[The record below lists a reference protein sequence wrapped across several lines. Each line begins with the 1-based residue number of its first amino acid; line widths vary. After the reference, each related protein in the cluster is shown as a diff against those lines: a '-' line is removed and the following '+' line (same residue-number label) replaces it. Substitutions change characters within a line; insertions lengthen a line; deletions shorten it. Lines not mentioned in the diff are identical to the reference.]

1 MLAPA
6 DPYDLADCAV
16 CHEPFDAVTRQSMVA
31 QCQHRFHSEC
41 LDRWEDT
48 RLTEGHNPTCPLCN
62 GPMYNDYSTVIW
74 RPGIER
80 VVIIEPGNTGVM
92 HYRYADGTVRKAT
105 APSDIAGLTTNIMTF
120 LTPPGLQLSS
130 IVFERRSLERVHT
143 LHHSIVKAHNR
154 CALENAVRVYTCERY
169 VTHRQQSALYSRLD
183 RDAPRAAFAV
193 VTAAG
198 DTIPVTTFVRHSY
211 GV

>member
-6 DPYDLADCAV
+6 DPYDLTECAI
-16 CHEPFDAVTRQSMVA
+16 CHEPFDPVAHQSMVA

-41 LDRWEDT
+41 LDTWEDT
-48 RLTEGHNPTCPLCN
+48 RVAEGHTPTCPLCN
-62 GPMYNDYSTVIW
+62 GPLYNDYSTVIW

-80 VVIIEPGNTGVM
+80 VVVIEAGYTGSM
-92 HYRYADGTVRKAT
+92 HYRYADGTVRKAS
-105 APSDIAGLTTNIMTF
+105 APSDITTLTTNIMAF
-120 LTPPGLQLSS
+120 LTPPGPQLSS
-130 IVFERRSLERVHT
+130 IVFERRSLERIHT

-169 VTHRQQSALYSRLD
+169 ATHRQRAALYSKLD
-183 RDAPRAAFAV
+183 RDAARATFNV

-198 DTIPVTTFVRHSY
+198 DTFSVATFVRRSY
-211 GV
+211 GT